1 MYYELTFTAN
11 IMQKPIWGGVY
22 VYTSFCTIEEGKL
35 PMIIYLLSGI
45 NPCKLGIKPAIL
57 VLYGLFPG
65 YPIDKVIST
74 KVNHLTYV

>member
-11 IMQKPIWGGVY
+11 IMQKTNMGGVY
-22 VYTSFCTIEEGKL
+22 IYTSFCTIKEGKL
-35 PMIIYLLSGI
+35 PMIIYLLGRI
-45 NPCKLGIKPAIL
+45 NPCKLSVKPAIL
-57 VLYGLFPG
+57 VLYGLFAG